1 MLYQCF
7 IQEFNLL
14 ERDYLYIIEVLQLF
28 KGNSAVRVNFLN
40 YMDIDGEIS
49 LKEQFTFSWYFI
61 ATFSSVFSVYITNI
75 MLL

>member
-40 YMDIDGEIS
+40 YMDIDGVHFLLIFYS
-49 LKEQFTFSWYFI
+49 
-61 ATFSSVFSVYITNI
+61 YI
-75 MLL
+75 